1 MTVVLFELEL
11 VKKYNTQVQFGI
23 WGVDVGLSNYV
34 KNKFAISILIFFILN
49 TLIICWLIVF
59 IWINCNSCYY

>member
-1 MTVVLFELEL
+1 MTVVLFELGL
-11 VKKYNTQVQFGI
+11 VKKYNTQVQFGT
-23 WGVDVGLSNYV
+23 WEVDVGLSNHV
-34 KNKFAISILIFFILN
+34 KNKFAISIFIFFILN

>member
-23 WGVDVGLSNYV
+23 WEVDVGLSNDV

>member
-23 WGVDVGLSNYV
+23 WEVDVGLANYV

>member
-23 WGVDVGLSNYV
+23 WEVDVGLSNYV